1 MALALRQVAGIRKAI
16 DSGAGLLLQP
26 RRHAVQA
33 LPARMFPTGHGG
45 AGGLAQASAGMWL
58 RAALATL
65 VHGQL
70 TTTWEDWGEIVRLH
84 DPDDYSG
91 TPVHYFEAM
100 LVTADVTKAAR
111 ARLYNVTTATPVA
124 ESQVAMASSTP
135 DRVRSPPFAFPS
147 GENEYKAQ
155 IGEP

>member
-1 MALALRQVAGIRKAI
+1 MQAVRSRVVSRAPVSRFTKSGGGSTLGRGLGRVWSRRSRRYGTRLTRPWSVVAN
-16 DSGAGLLLQP
+16 LF
-26 RRHAVQA
+26 
-33 LPARMFPTGHGG
+33 LPHLM
-45 AGGLAQASAGMWL
+45 
-58 RAALATL
+58 
-65 VHGQL
+65 L
-70 TTTWEDWGEIVRLH
+70 TTTWEDWGEIIRLH

-100 LVTADVTKAAR
+100 LVTADITKAAR

-135 DRVRSPPFAFPS
+135 DRVRSPSFALPS
-147 GENEYKAQ
+147 GDNEYKAQ

>member
-1 MALALRQVAGIRKAI
+1 MQSVRSRLVSRAPGRRFTKSGGGSTLGRGLGRVWSRRTRRYGTRLTRPWSLVALTF
-16 DSGAGLLLQP
+16 
-26 RRHAVQA
+26 
-33 LPARMFPTGHGG
+33 LPHLM
-45 AGGLAQASAGMWL
+45 
-58 RAALATL
+58 
-65 VHGQL
+65 L
-70 TTTWEDWGEIVRLH
+70 TATWEDWGEIVRLH

-135 DRVRSPPFAFPS
+135 DRVRSPPFALPS